1 MLQGQA
7 HRSGVTRDTVG
18 MRASAADDRQR
29 RVRAF
34 GFGRFRLDL
43 EREQLVGPGGRL
55 VLRRQAFA
63 TLAVLLDAAPAVVT
77 LDQLLDRVWGRHAIS
92 PSAVPHVIVEL
103 RRVLGDS
110 ARTPCYIETRHRR
123 GYRVIP
129 AVVRDLARPAG
140 SERPSTPA
148 SAHPDSV
155 VDLLHVIEQAGGM
168 SRTVSPWLRL
178 RQLHDAAAERGL
190 TWLAL
195 QVQQAMRDCVRNEA
209 RQLACGAAQR

>member
-7 HRSGVTRDTVG
+7 RQSGVTADSLDT
-18 MRASAADDRQR
+18 RASAADDRPQ

-92 PSAVPHVIVEL
+92 PSAVPHVIVDL

-140 SERPSTPA
+140 SGRAPVPA
-148 SAHPDSV
+148 SACPDSV
-155 VDLLHVIEQAGGM
+155 TDLLHVIEQACGM
-168 SRTVSPWLRL
+168 SRAVSPWLRL

-190 TWLAL
+190 IWLAL
-195 QVQQAMRDCVRNEA
+195 QAQQAMRDCAPNEM
-209 RQLACGAAQR
+209 RQLAGSPSQR